1 MIAVARVARFDCSL
15 RGARAVAAAVSSLE
29 PGRRVGAKL
38 RPVAVAA
45 NDVEP
50 SAGMGTETGTLPR
63 DELVERCRA
72 GDTHAFREL
81 FRAHREEV
89 ARLVHRLLGCGDELE
104 DVVQEVFC
112 QVHRSLPDFRGQ
124 ARFSTW
130 LYRVTVNVVLMH
142 RRAARSRPVLVT
154 GADSRSLPAPDAAPD
169 EQVARRSYAMAFRR
183 LLDRLSEK
191 KRTVY
196 ILHELEGMTPAEVA
210 SIVGA
215 PVLTVRTR
223 LFYARR
229 ELAALLREDPE
240 LNHLARDIEAS
251 VGAGPLE
258 PAGLR
263 R

>member
-1 MIAVARVARFDCSL
+1 
-15 RGARAVAAAVSSLE
+15 VAAAADDAKPH
-29 PGRRVGAKL
+29 PGRRGQAST
-38 RPVAVAA
+38 A
-45 NDVEP
+45 
-50 SAGMGTETGTLPR
+50 
-63 DELVERCRA
+63 A
-72 GDTHAFREL
+72 GDDLVQRCGAGDAAAFREL
-81 FRAHREEV
+81 FRTHREDV
-89 ARLVHRLLGCGDELE
+89 ARLVHRMLGRTEDLE

-112 QVHRSLPDFRGQ
+112 QVHRSLRDFRGQ

-142 RRAARSRPVLVT
+142 RRAARCRPVLVT
-154 GADSRSLPAPDAAPD
+154 GTDSLSLPAPDVLPD
-169 EQVARRSYAMAFRR
+169 EQAARRSCVAAFRR

-191 KRTVY
+191 KRTVF
-196 ILHELEGMTPAEVA
+196 ILHELEGLPPAEVA

-229 ELAALLREDPE
+229 ELATMLHEEPE
-240 LNHLARDIEAS
+240 LSSLAMNVE
-251 VGAGPLE
+251 GALGANSLA